1 MKERNRG
8 IQAKLAFFALWREC
22 LDSAIEA
29 LKDQIADEEWYAA
42 RKRQGERRLA
52 AKGLGPRPKPPRK
65 KKKR

>member
-1 MKERNRG
+1 
-8 IQAKLAFFALWREC
+8 